1 MKKLFFIAIAATG
14 LLFSCNNNDNESTT
28 NVNNDDPTTVTATSD
43 VAPVATKPIDSLI
56 APELV
61 PEEPKL

>member
-14 LLFSCNNNDNESTT
+14 MLFSCNNNDDESTP
-28 NVNNDDPTTVTATSD
+28 NVNIDDPTTVTATSD
-43 VAPVATKPIDSLI
+43 VAPVATKDVDTLTV
-56 APELV
+56 PELV

>member
-1 MKKLFFIAIAATG
+1 MKKLFFIAITATG
-14 LLFSCNNNDNESTT
+14 MLFACNSNESTP
-28 NVNNDDPTTVTATSD
+28 NVNIDDPAAVTATSD
-43 VAPVATKPIDSLI
+43 VAPVATAPIDSLI